1 MELIRDFIPSEG
13 AERFLDQPMSDQIAQ
28 LRAKA
33 AEKIAV
39 VLDPIQQAQQTLLNG
54 IV

>member
-1 MELIRDFIPSEG
+1 MSE
-13 AERFLDQPMSDQIAQ
+13 QITQ

-39 VLDPIQQAQQTLLNG
+39 TLDPIAQAQQTLLNG